1 MVTAKKVTAKKV
13 PAKKVPAKKV
23 PPKKKKSLEDN
34 VREMYPQY
42 AYVFDQPELFG
53 QDVINLFRQ
62 AVKGEWTNERF
73 AGAVK
78 STVYWQTTVAAAK
91 NYDASADADKRA
103 AIDAT
108 AQEINTFVDMT
119 GIDENEKA
127 KFITDMARRGIKG
140 EQLKRLGYNFVFSSA
155 DGKDAQQDAL
165 ASPEAVKIRGVA
177 GAYGYTIDDT
187 KLGEYLAQGVTG
199 EQAQRMYLEKAK
211 GLYPHLAPQF
221 DANLSLNDIT
231 DDYRQIA
238 AGVLEKSRQEIDFTK
253 PEFLESIATRDE
265 KGNYRQLSL
274 GEWQT
279 KLKTDDKYGY
289 SKTKAAI
296 QDARKLSLSIAQSF
310 GKVR

>member
-1 MVTAKKVTAKKV
+1 MVTAKVPAKKV

-23 PPKKKKSLEDN
+23 TPKKKKSLEDN

-91 NYDASADADKRA
+91 NYDASADADKRTV
-103 AIDAT
+103 IDAT
-108 AQEINTFVDMT
+108 TQEINTFVDMT
-119 GIDENEKA
+119 GIDEAEKT

-140 EQLKRLGYNFVFSSA
+140 EQLKRLGYNFVFSRD
-155 DGKDAQQDAL
+155 DGAEAEKDAL
-165 ASPEAVKIRGVA
+165 ASPEAVKIRNVA
-177 GAYGYTIDDT
+177 RAYGYTIDDT
-187 KLGEYLAQGVTG
+187 KLGEYLSTGVTG
-199 EQAQRMYLEKAK
+199 ERAERMYLEKAK

-221 DANLSLNDIT
+221 DANLTLNDIT

-238 AGVLEKSRQEIDFTK
+238 AGVLEKSREEIDFTK
-253 PEFLESIATRDE
+253 PEFLESIASRDE

-289 SKTKAAI
+289 SKTKTAI
-296 QDARKLSLSIAQSF
+296 RDARKLAASIAESF

>member
-1 MVTAKKVTAKKV
+1 MATR
-13 PAKKVPAKKV
+13 
-23 PPKKKKSLEDN
+23 KKKSLEEN
-34 VREMYPQY
+34 VREMFPQY

-62 AVKGEWTNERF
+62 AVKGKWTSERF
-73 AGAVK
+73 ASAVK
-78 STVYWQTTVAAAK
+78 STVYWQTTVSAAK
-91 NYDASADADKRA
+91 NYDASTDADKRA

-119 GIDENEKA
+119 GIDEVEKT

-140 EQLKRLGYNFVFSSA
+140 EQLKRLGFNFVFSRE
-155 DGKDAQQDAL
+155 DGTQAEKNAL
-165 ASPEAVKIRGVA
+165 ASAEAVNIRNIA
-177 GAYGYTIDDT
+177 RSYGYTIDDT
-187 KLGEYLAQGVTG
+187 KLGDYLSKGVSA

-211 GLYPHLAPQF
+211 GLYPHLSSQF
-221 DANLSLNDIT
+221 DANLTLDDIT

-238 AGVLEKSRQEIDFTK
+238 AGVLEKSREQIDFTK
-253 PEFLESIATRDE
+253 PEFLEAIATRDE

-289 SKTKAAI
+289 SKTKTAI
-296 QDARKLSLSIAQSF
+296 RDARKLASSIAESF

>member
-1 MVTAKKVTAKKV
+1 MAAKKKTKKT
-13 PAKKVPAKKV
+13 
-23 PPKKKKSLEDN
+23 LEDN
-34 VREMYPQY
+34 VREMFPQY

-62 AVKGEWTNERF
+62 AVKGKWTNERF

-78 STVYWQTTVAAAK
+78 STAYWQTTVSAAK
-91 NYDASADADKRA
+91 NYDAAPDADKRSM
-103 AIDAT
+103 IDAT

-127 KFITDMARRGIKG
+127 KFITDMTRRGIKG
-140 EQLKRLGYNFVFSSA
+140 EQLKRLGYNFVFSRG
-155 DGKDAQQDAL
+155 DGTDAQQDAL

-177 GAYGYTIDDT
+177 SAYGYTIDDT
-187 KLGEYLAQGVTG
+187 KLGEYLSKGVTG

-221 DANLSLNDIT
+221 DANLTLNDIT

-238 AGVLEKSRQEIDFTK
+238 AGVLEKSRAEIDFTK

-274 GEWQT
+274 GEWQR

-289 SKTKAAI
+289 SKTKTAI
-296 QDARKLSLSIAQSF
+296 QDARKLASSIAQSF